1 MRSIRQFYSAVLICF
16 LGLASS
22 CTAPR
27 SVIHSGKVTPK
38 GEFKVGFDYVGNV
51 ASQPID
57 ALADVTKDLVNSQ
70 KNQDSI
76 FVSDPVFNLSKAALA
91 YSLDPAIPSFDVYVR
106 YGLAKRVDVGYK
118 YAFGTHVFDGMY
130 QFMGSTG
137 SVRNPGAEGMYGSIG
152 FQVSRQ
158 KSELPG
164 KFLLDDI
171 ADLLQ
176 YKATR
181 TDILI
186 PLVFSN
192 SFGPEE
198 EFGNIS
204 YGISYSR
211 SFINYSFNPNNVFE
225 QKANMQDVVPVEK
238 ISEKKSYGALGFF
251 VNAKFGFRYAYVLPA
266 LAVYYQNYGTYK
278 LLAGRQA
285 ELKGFTFIPSLGVQF
300 QFGKGR

>member
-1 MRSIRQFYSAVLICF
+1 MQRFRQFYLLIFISF

-57 ALADVTKDLVNSQ
+57 ALADVTKDFVNSQ
-70 KNQDSI
+70 KGKDSI
-76 FVSDPVFNLSKAALA
+76 FVSDAMFNLSKAALA
-91 YSLDPAIPSFDVYVR
+91 YSLDPAVPSFDMYVR

-137 SVRNPGAEGMYGSIG
+137 TVRNPGSEGIYGSIG

-176 YKATR
+176 YKASR

-186 PLVFSN
+186 PLIFSN
-192 SFGPEE
+192 SFGREE
-198 EFGNIS
+198 EFGNVS

-211 SFINYSFNPNNVFE
+211 S
-225 QKANMQDVVPVEK
+225 
-238 ISEKKSYGALGFF
+238 
-251 VNAKFGFRYAYVLPA
+251 
-266 LAVYYQNYGTYK
+266 
-278 LLAGRQA
+278 
-285 ELKGFTFIPSLGVQF
+285 
-300 QFGKGR
+300 